1 MKDSFQTIIA
11 MSISGLI
18 FMSLSIKFQWSKKIW
33 TILNKKI
40 KWENNVS
47 LWILI
52 APFFNLGF
60 QLIFEAIGIPFLAIV
75 NGITFGVYM
84 GFMPDLGKRK
94 QDSKKQNSKK
104 RGRN

>member
-18 FMSLSIKFQWSKKIW
+18 FMSLSIKFQWSKKVW
-33 TILNKKI
+33 TILNRKI
-40 KWENNVS
+40 KREYNIS
-47 LWILI
+47 LWILFS
-52 APFFNLGF
+52 PFFNVGL
-60 QLIFEAIGIPFLAIV
+60 QLIFEGIGIPFLAIL
-75 NGITFGVYM
+75 NGITLGFYM